1 MPGMQGC
8 ITGKD
13 IVYQAYTIVRL
24 WGLACYLR
32 CLKALISGRRCTFLE
47 VLYER

>member
-1 MPGMQGC
+1 MQGC

-13 IVYQAYTIVRL
+13 IVRQAYTIVRL
-24 WGLACYLR
+24 WGLARYLR

-47 VLYER
+47 GLYEE